1 MQHYH
6 PIRIALV
13 ERLEAQRKEANVA
26 ALQAEMLARLSK
38 KATTVREIKKDH
50 SLIDRQREGEGFDA
64 ESSAQWRL
72 DIIEELKRARSGF
85 EQIGKN
91 IYDISRVCPLFREV
105 DVDDIVLDDTPLP
118 HASLY
123 LHFGSSAGLS
133 LGEDLWIDG
142 AYLRHI
148 AEKEKELCLT
158 FVCNHPGWKSTADVP
173 LGQTFKRNSTAACL
187 HISREQSI
195 AWSIENRRF
204 SGAPSLLE
212 ANETLVEALRMA
224 INGLLYLNLARAELD
239 FGYPPDAPKELVFS
253 ATNGSSDKRMSSAR
267 KLDNL
272 GYIKVN
278 FAGRSMVAYVNQHPG
293 DDRSSGRHRATHWRR
308 GHWRRVVIGEGRRNR
323 EWRLFEGTIVNGST
337 EPPADTGKIHIVK
350 PVGQTGGPSR

>member
-13 ERLEAQRKEANVA
+13 ERLEAQRKEAKVA

-38 KATTVREIKKDH
+38 KATTVREIKKDP
-50 SLIDRQREGEGFDA
+50 SLLDRQRMEEGFDA
-64 ESSAQWRL
+64 ESSAPWRL
-72 DIIEELKRARSGF
+72 AVIEELKRARAGF

-123 LHFGSSAGLS
+123 LHFGSSATLS
-133 LGEDLWIDG
+133 LGQDLWIDG
-142 AYLRHI
+142 AYLRHL
-148 AEKEKELCLT
+148 ADEQGQLSLT

-173 LGQTFKRNSTAACL
+173 LGQTFKQNSTAACL
-187 HISREQSI
+187 RISRERSI
-195 AWSIENRRF
+195 AWAIENRRF

-212 ANETLVEALRMA
+212 ANHTLVEALRMA

-239 FGYPPDAPKELVFS
+239 FGYPPDAPKELVYS
-253 ATNGSSDKRMSSAR
+253 ATSGSGDKRMNSAR
-267 KLDNL
+267 KLDTL
-272 GYIKVN
+272 GYVKVN
-278 FAGRSMVAYVNQHPG
+278 FAARSMVTYVSPHS
-293 DDRSSGRHRATHWRR
+293 DDDGSSARHRATHWRR
-308 GHWRRVVIGEGRRNR
+308 GHWRRVAIGEGRRGR
-323 EWRLFEGTIVNGST
+323 EWRLFEGTIVNGAS
-337 EPPADTGKIHIVK
+337 EPPPETGKIHIVK
-350 PVGQTGGPSR
+350 PGGQSGGSSR